1 MLPNSF
7 VKDNLGLIESSILHF
22 NVSKKKYNNN
32 NNNILVMDKSSS
44 DHFTL
49 IHVSASFNPTHSFR
63 WMPHSHFHPP
73 LSCM

>member
-44 DHFTL
+44 LPQGFLKKKFT
-49 IHVSASFNPTHSFR
+49 
-63 WMPHSHFHPP
+63 P
-73 LSCM
+73 LGI

>member
-32 NNNILVMDKSSS
+32 NNNILIMDKSRSLPQGFLKKKKKSS
-44 DHFTL
+44 L
-49 IHVSASFNPTHSFR
+49 P
-63 WMPHSHFHPP
+63 
-73 LSCM
+73 

>member
-32 NNNILVMDKSSS
+32 NNNNNILVMDKSSS
-44 DHFTL
+44 LPQGFLKKKFT
-49 IHVSASFNPTHSFR
+49 
-63 WMPHSHFHPP
+63 P
-73 LSCM
+73 LGI

>member
-1 MLPNSF
+1 MLPNSL

-44 DHFTL
+44 LPQGFLKKKFT
-49 IHVSASFNPTHSFR
+49 
-63 WMPHSHFHPP
+63 P
-73 LSCM
+73 LGI